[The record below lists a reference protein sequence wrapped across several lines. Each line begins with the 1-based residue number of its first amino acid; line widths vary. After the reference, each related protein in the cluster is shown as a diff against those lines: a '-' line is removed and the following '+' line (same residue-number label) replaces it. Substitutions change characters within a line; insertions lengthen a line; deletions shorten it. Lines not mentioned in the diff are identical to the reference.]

1 MLVRHELQSN
11 WSTSWVLSI
20 SVRYVHLWTA
30 VIMNPIKV
38 EDGSPNK
45 QTTAKGDISC
55 CPIHWHL
62 LLLLT
67 HLGVFWVENIITY
80 VLYLLNV
87 LHSSKWELGYPNAT
101 RGHVELLPPIFQL
114 KMCCQGGFLTWRQPP
129 RPTRGGGKTLLLLKV
144 TPDNTHWM
152 MLFMFWSVFFIF
164 WRKITR
170 KRWFSQLAGDSKFI
184 CFPERMSYYSEV
196 TSLWWLGWLL
206 CTSSSWLLLA
216 VQWITCFVG
225 QSWSQ
230 RGFYLMSVSQ
240 SVKMTIFSLSPSPLV
255 SPCKGVVI

>member
-1 MLVRHELQSN
+1 MYYIYSTCSIHQSEN
-11 WSTSWVLSI
+11 LDTRTRREAMWSFCH
-20 SVRYVHLWTA
+20 R
-30 VIMNPIKV
+30 
-38 EDGSPNK
+38 
-45 QTTAKGDISC
+45 
-55 CPIHWHL
+55 
-62 LLLLT
+62 
-67 HLGVFWVENIITY
+67 
-80 VLYLLNV
+80 
-87 LHSSKWELGYPNAT
+87 
-101 RGHVELLPPIFQL
+101 FQL

-129 RPTRGGGKTLLLLKV
+129 RPTRGGKTLLLLKV

-170 KRWFSQLAGDSKFI
+170 NRWFSQLAGHFKFI

-240 SVKMTIFSLSPSPLV
+240 SVKMTIFSLSLSTCLTL
-255 SPCKGVVI
+255 